1 MWAAALQRSAGVIMG
16 DNMMH
21 RILGS
26 IAIAAAVGMCAAGAL
41 SVLRPSVATAA
52 AVALAPSPSVSVT
65 TLPQLPTV
73 APVQPTYAPT
83 GAPSSTGGTVI
94 APPGTVIQVVGDV
107 ADPRVLTL
115 KDLQLLRRSSLTLR
129 VLDPDG
135 KRRVHIYSGVLL
147 RDLIASVSPIGPGG
161 ATDSTKAYALIEGVD
176 GDSAIVA
183 FPEFEAAFNNKQILV
198 AYMIDG
204 APIPGA
210 AIGRLI
216 MPEDQTQGRFVSAIA
231 TIRIGSPT
239 P

>member
-1 MWAAALQRSAGVIMG
+1 
-16 DNMMH
+16 MH
-21 RILGS
+21 RIVGS
-26 IAIAAAVGMCAAGAL
+26 IAIAAVLGMFSASVLLHALPAAGAQ
-41 SVLRPSVATAA
+41 
-52 AVALAPSPSVSVT
+52 AVVGVLAPSPSVSVT

-83 GAPSSTGGTVI
+83 NQPAPAASGIV

-107 ADPRVLTL
+107 ADPRVLSL
-115 KDLQLLRRSSLTLR
+115 KDLQVMRRSSITLR
-129 VLDPDG
+129 VVDPDG

-161 ATDSTKAYALIEGVD
+161 ATQSTKAYALVEGIG

-183 FPEFEAAFNNKQILV
+183 FPEFEEAFNNKQILV
-198 AYMIDG
+198 AYMEDG
-204 APIPGA
+204 APLPGPS
-210 AIGRLI
+210 IGQLI
-216 MPEDQTQGRFVSAIA
+216 VPEDQSQGRFVAGIS